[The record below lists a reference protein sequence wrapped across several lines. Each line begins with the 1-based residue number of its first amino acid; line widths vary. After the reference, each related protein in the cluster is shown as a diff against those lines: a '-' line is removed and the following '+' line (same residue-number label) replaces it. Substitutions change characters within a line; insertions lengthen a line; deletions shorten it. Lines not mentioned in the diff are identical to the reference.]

1 MAKSKTENLSKES
14 MKTDTVNSQVVD
26 GVTLLPDI
34 QAQFAKNAY
43 ELMQLNVENQRA
55 LQQAIQESLTLASD
69 AYKAY
74 YGSMNGWMQH
84 GWATYSAIWN
94 DPWGLSKGK

>member
-1 MAKSKTENLSKES
+1 MAKSKTENPNPQTTNTEQ
-14 MKTDTVNSQVVD
+14 VNGQIVD

-34 QAQFAKNAY
+34 QAQFAKHAY
-43 ELMQLNVENQRA
+43 DLMQLNVENQRA
-55 LQQAIQESLTLASD
+55 LQQAIQESLSLASD

-94 DPWGLSKGK
+94 DPWGLSKDK